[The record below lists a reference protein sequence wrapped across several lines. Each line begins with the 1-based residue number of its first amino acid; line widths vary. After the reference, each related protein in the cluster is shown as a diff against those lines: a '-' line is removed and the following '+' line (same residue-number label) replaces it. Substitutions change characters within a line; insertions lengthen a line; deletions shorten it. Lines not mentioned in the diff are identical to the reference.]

1 MRHIAFA
8 LAGIMLLAPAV
19 VAAQQFSSLEE
30 RMTYNEFR
38 AAGLEKLSA
47 DELAALNA
55 WLRKDL
61 PQVAAAAPSTAASTT
76 VPPVEDRRGLPARA
90 TDQGP
95 DEDLASPIV
104 GAFHGW
110 TPE

>member
-47 DELAALNA
+47 DELAAPNT
-55 WLRKDL
+55 WLRPDL
-61 PQVAAAAPSTAASTT
+61 PQVAADAPSTAASTT
-76 VPPVEDRRGLPARA
+76 LPPSADHPGCPASP
-90 TDQGP
+90 TNPGP
-95 DEDLASPIV
+95 DAEPVD
-104 GAFHGW
+104 
-110 TPE
+110 TT